1 MRSLLTRILVTFGV
15 ALAAGTLVM
24 FWVSAQLS
32 RTMVSDLFHGMERM
46 QLQQAQSAYETGGA
60 PALRS
65 YLTGLD
71 GMMKGKRLLLDASG
85 RDLLTGVRYAELAA
99 LPTADDAPPQ
109 RHHGELAIVRQSPDG
124 RYRFVITA
132 LPPIPISTFFP
143 YFAIAIF
150 LVVVPGIWLSLGIVR
165 PIRELSAVMNRF
177 GSGQFQARAEP
188 SRRDEIGDSA
198 RAFNTMAGRISTL
211 MVAERRLLQDVSH
224 ELRSPLAR
232 LGFAAEL
239 MRTSPDPDAA
249 LARMKREITRL
260 SQMVGTLLEMTSAEG
275 DPDSHRM
282 VPVEFGRLLQEVVED
297 CALEASARHVLLR
310 ARLDLPRTLPG
321 DHELLRRCVENVLR
335 NAIRYAPENT
345 EVTVEADGTEH
356 AVHLSVRDCGPGVP
370 EQMLERIF
378 DPFFRV
384 EQSRDAAQGGVGLG
398 LSIVRRVVQLHHGQI
413 RARNAQPGLC
423 IEITLPLAPGH

>member
-1 MRSLLTRILVTFGV
+1 
-15 ALAAGTLVM
+15 
-24 FWVSAQLS
+24 
-32 RTMVSDLFHGMERM
+32 
-46 QLQQAQSAYETGGA
+46 
-60 PALRS
+60 
-65 YLTGLD
+65 
-71 GMMKGKRLLLDASG
+71 
-85 RDLLTGVRYAELAA
+85 
-99 LPTADDAPPQ
+99 
-109 RHHGELAIVRQSPDG
+109 
-124 RYRFVITA
+124 
-132 LPPIPISTFFP
+132 
-143 YFAIAIF
+143 
-150 LVVVPGIWLSLGIVR
+150 
-165 PIRELSAVMNRF
+165 
-177 GSGQFQARAEP
+177 
-188 SRRDEIGDSA
+188 
-198 RAFNTMAGRISTL
+198 
-211 MVAERRLLQDVSH
+211 
-224 ELRSPLAR
+224 
-232 LGFAAEL
+232 
-239 MRTSPDPDAA
+239 
-249 LARMKREITRL
+249 
-260 SQMVGTLLEMTSAEG
+260 MTSAEG